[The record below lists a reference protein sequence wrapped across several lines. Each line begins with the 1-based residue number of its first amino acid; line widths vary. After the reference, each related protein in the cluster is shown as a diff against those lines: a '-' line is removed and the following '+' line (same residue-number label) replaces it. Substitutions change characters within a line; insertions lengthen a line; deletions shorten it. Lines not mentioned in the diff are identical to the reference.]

1 MKRLCH
7 FAWNTPPPGEGNR
20 PPRRLGDRDE
30 NAFQGVAVFEKRRLV
45 GWGRGCRGLRRGKS
59 SMWKRLGGGAAGA
72 VFMAA
77 AGASALELMA
87 GDDAYFKMPDEIA
100 PSQEVEV
107 SFHDVEVDEAPA
119 ALLERLQAPASV
131 FGMPSVLLGRHV
143 SGGSV
148 RGPVA
153 AASRERVRSGG
164 AVVGESAFMVFHPR
178 GADAVGA
185 EYEIAFV
192 GNNRVVAVFVK
203 CAIPLG
209 ELEAAFPGL
218 FEEEE
223 GEKRLVA
230 DGADRLYALLAAHD
244 SRLPE
249 PLKLVQAA
257 KEQMLATL
265 EVPPRHMPADGEF
278 KPIPGGG

>member
-1 MKRLCH
+1 MSVERPVARPRVQWH
-7 FAWNTPPPGEGNR
+7 FGM
-20 PPRRLGDRDE
+20 
-30 NAFQGVAVFEKRRLV
+30 VA
-45 GWGRGCRGLRRGKS
+45 
-59 SMWKRLGGGAAGA
+59 AAA
-72 VFMAA
+72 LFVAA
-77 AGASALELMA
+77 AGASAVELMA
-87 GDDAYFKMPDEIA
+87 GNEAYFRMPDEVV
-100 PSQEVEV
+100 PSEEVVVDFHEV
-107 SFHDVEVDEAPA
+107 VADEAPA
-119 ALLERLQAPASV
+119 VLLERLRTKVSV
-131 FGMPSVLLGRHV
+131 FGGPPVLLGRPV

-164 AVVGESAFMVFHPR
+164 EVVGESAFMAFHPR

-192 GNNRVVAVFVK
+192 GKSGVVAVFVK
-203 CAIPLG
+203 CAIPVG

-218 FEEEE
+218 FGEEE
-223 GEKRLVA
+223 GVSRFVS

-257 KEQMLATL
+257 KEQMVATL
-265 EVPPRHMPADGEF
+265 EVPPRHVPVDGEF
-278 KPIPGGG
+278 KPIPGGE

>member
-1 MKRLCH
+1 MP
-7 FAWNTPPPGEGNR
+7 A
-20 PPRRLGDRDE
+20 
-30 NAFQGVAVFEKRRLV
+30 
-45 GWGRGCRGLRRGKS
+45 
-59 SMWKRLGGGAAGA
+59 WKRLGWVAAGA

-107 SFHDVEVDEAPA
+107 SFHDVEADEAPA
-119 ALLERLQAPASV
+119 ALLERLQTPASV

-153 AASRERVRSGG
+153 AASRERVSSGG
-164 AVVGESAFMVFHPR
+164 AVVGESAFMAFHPR

-192 GNNRVVAVFVK
+192 GKSGVLAVFVK
-203 CAIPLG
+203 CAIPVG

-223 GEKRLVA
+223 GVLRFVS
-230 DGADRLYALLAAHD
+230 DGADRLYALLAARD

-257 KEQMLATL
+257 KEKMVATL
-265 EVPPRHMPADGEF
+265 EVPPRHMPVDGEF
-278 KPIPGGG
+278 KPMPKGE